1 MIIKDKIVKNYTK
14 YSRRKVIYL
23 MKVLVINAG
32 SSSLKYQLI
41 DMSNEEVLAKGN
53 CERIGVDGKIGH
65 KTHTGYEVE
74 YNVSFPTHKEAF
86 MELVKVLTEGEG
98 KVIES
103 VKEIAAVGH
112 RTLHGSE
119 KYKVSTLITDE
130 VISDIEAFSDLGP
143 LHNPPQALAMRAC
156 REVFGDVPMV
166 AVFDTSFHQTMPPK
180 AYMFAIPYEYYEK
193 YSIRRYGFHGTS
205 HRFVSGRYTELTGKA
220 PRLITCH
227 LGNGSSIA
235 AINNGKVMDTSMG
248 LTPLDGFIMG
258 TRCGAID
265 SSVVTYIAKKDNLT
279 PDEMSDI
286 LNKKSGFLGV
296 SGVSSDCRDLKKAA
310 AEGNERAKLALD
322 MLVYQIKKVIGGY
335 AAAMGGVD
343 AIVFTGGIG
352 ENDAEIRASIL
363 DDMDYMGVKYDAEK
377 NKTRKETQITAEG
390 SKVDVWVI
398 PTNEEILIA
407 RDTVE
412 LANLK

>member
-1 MIIKDKIVKNYTK
+1 
-14 YSRRKVIYL
+14 

-32 SSSLKYQLI
+32 SSSLKYQLFEM
-41 DMSNEEVLAKGN
+41 DDESVLAKGN
-53 CERIGVDGKIGH
+53 CERIGVDGKISH
-65 KTHTGYEVE
+65 KTSAGYEVE
-74 YNVSFPTHKEAF
+74 YDVAFPTHKEAF
-86 MELVKVLTEGEG
+86 MELVKVLTTGEG
-98 KVIES
+98 KVIDD

-143 LHNPPQALAMRAC
+143 LHNPPQAVAMRAC
-156 REVFGDVPMV
+156 REVFGDIPMV

-180 AYMFAIPYEYYEK
+180 AYMFAVPYEYYEK

-227 LGNGSSIA
+227 LGNGSSIS
-235 AINNGKVMDTSMG
+235 AIKDGKVQDTSMG

-258 TRCGAID
+258 TRCGGID
-265 SSVVTYIAKKDNLT
+265 PSVVTYIANKEGLSAN
-279 PDEMSDI
+279 EMSDI
-286 LNKKSGFLGV
+286 MNKKSGFLGI
-296 SGVSSDCRDLKKAA
+296 SGISSDCRDLKKAA
-310 AEGNERAKLALD
+310 SEGNKRAQLALD
-322 MLVYQIKKVIGGY
+322 MLVYQIKKVVGGY

-352 ENDAEIRASIL
+352 ENDAEIRALIL
-363 DDMDYMGVKYDAEK
+363 DDMEYMGVKYDAEK
-377 NKTRKETQITAEG
+377 NKTRTETQITAEG

-412 LANLK
+412 LSNLK